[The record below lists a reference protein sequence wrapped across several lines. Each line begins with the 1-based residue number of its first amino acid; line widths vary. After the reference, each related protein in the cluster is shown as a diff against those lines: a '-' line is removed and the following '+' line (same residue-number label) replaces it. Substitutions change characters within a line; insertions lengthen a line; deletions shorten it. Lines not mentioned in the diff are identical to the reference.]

1 MKAQFRFSLVIVAI
15 VTCLVTTACGG
26 GSSSD
31 ASGDDGGGGA
41 SSTISL
47 QDATVAPNASV
58 NLIPTGGVPPYT
70 FTLQSAIGG
79 TVVNNSTYA
88 TFTAGGTT
96 GSVRITVTD
105 TANASVTATVTVAG
119 APGALVV
126 SPLTATVAAGGS
138 VNYVV
143 SGGVPPYTYT
153 ASAGTF
159 VGAKFTAPSSA
170 QTVTVTIS
178 DSATHNVTATV
189 TVTGGGG
196 GTPPAAASCGG
207 TYQLNLAGY
216 PGTLSIVQSSS
227 GTIAGSIQLTGYGGA
242 AAISGTCTAGGS
254 ITFTDLYSGSPYS
267 GTYFVN
273 PNTHKNVMTG
283 TFTQSGSTYSWFAIQ
298 Q

>member
-1 MKAQFRFSLVIVAI
+1 MKAQFRFTLAIAAI

-31 ASGDDGGGGA
+31 ASGDGGTAA
-41 SSTISL
+41 STLSL

-79 TVVNNSTYA
+79 TIVNNNTYA
-88 TFTAGGTT
+88 TFTAAGTT
-96 GSVRITVTD
+96 GSVTITVTD
-105 TANASVTATVTVAG
+105 TANASATATVTVAG
-119 APGALVV
+119 VPGALVV
-126 SPLTATVAAGGS
+126 SPLTATVATGGS

-153 ASAGTF
+153 ATAGSF

-170 QTVTVTIS
+170 QTVTVTIT
-178 DSATHNVTATV
+178 DSATHSVTATV
-189 TVTGGGG
+189 TVTGGS
-196 GTPPAAASCGG
+196 TPAAASCGG

-227 GTIAGSIQLTGYGGA
+227 GTIAGYIQLTGYGHA
-242 AAISGTCTAGGS
+242 AAISGTCTSGGS

-283 TFTQSGSTYSWFAIQ
+283 TFTQSGSTFSWFAIQ